1 MRRHRLPLSSELVF
15 QNKYPI
21 SVRIYIVLHYFKNIT
36 QLCKHNMAQMRALW
50 ICFLCYYEKQ
60 TETVM
65 INHST
70 NINKANS
77 HLSSSLIEHQQSEQS
92 PLIIT
97 HRTSTK
103 RTVTSHRHSQNINKA
118 NSHLSS
124 SLTEH
129 QQSEQSPLIITH
141 RTSTKRTV
149 TSLHH
154 SQNIKKANS
163 HLSSSL
169 TEHQQSEQSPLII
182 THRTSTKR
190 TVTSHHHSQNIKK
203 DHVIWRWKSSS
214 WSGTCPS
221 GGV

>member
-1 MRRHRLPLSSELVF
+1 M
-15 QNKYPI
+15 
-21 SVRIYIVLHYFKNIT
+21 RIYIVLHYFKNIT

-50 ICFLCYYEKQ
+50 ICYLCYYEKQ

-70 NINKANS
+70 
-77 HLSSSLIEHQQSEQS
+77 
-92 PLIIT
+92 
-97 HRTSTK
+97 
-103 RTVTSHRHSQNINKA
+103 NINKA

-141 RTSTKRTV
+141 RTSTKR
-149 TSLHH
+149 
-154 SQNIKKANS
+154 S

-182 THRTSTKR
+182 THRTSKKTTPYDVGNPDPGLGPAQVVGFNRLIDPIPPFLITWSR
-190 TVTSHHHSQNIKK
+190 TAIPILLASGAY
-203 DHVIWRWKSSS
+203 VICISNLM
-214 WSGTCPS
+214 
-221 GGV
+221 